1 MPAKKQKGKELK
13 VCAVQGSQFKFSK
26 KYLVHPSPIEW
37 LTYYRDAELIFTNT
51 FHGTVFAIIHHR
63 PFVCILQ
70 SGNSAKQNTRM
81 TSLLTIF
88 GLCDRICAGSS
99 QVFDIALKPIDWNYV
114 DKVLQEWRLRTDN
127 FFKFINDGI

>member
-1 MPAKKQKGKELK
+1 
-13 VCAVQGSQFKFSK
+13 
-26 KYLVHPSPIEW
+26 
-37 LTYYRDAELIFTNT
+37 
-51 FHGTVFAIIHHR
+51 
-63 PFVCILQ
+63 
-70 SGNSAKQNTRM
+70 M

-88 GLCDRICAGSS
+88 GLRDRICDGSS